1 MILFNVNHRD
11 LTCFLGDA
19 IRLIDGCLTEGF
31 AGSLPES
38 WAIPHF
44 HCPGN
49 MMESSSSQAQP
60 IHSKAPGH
68 ASFKGCTGFA
78 GCHGLH
84 CLRTALAQ
92 VTVIAISKTLF
103 PCFCTPSS
111 LSMFIPYSFSCL
123 TSPPY
128 PFSSTHRLSTLGRTQ
143 KPSSKVHL
151 LAQSCRSI
159 STLKDTCN
167 LKYCSCVGTLAA
179 AAPSK

>member
-68 ASFKGCTGFA
+68 ASFQGCTGFA

-123 TSPPY
+123 TSPL
-128 PFSSTHRLSTLGRTQ
+128 THFHPPTDSALWGERKSHHPKCISWHSPAGAFPLSRT
-143 KPSSKVHL
+143 H
-151 LAQSCRSI
+151 AI
-159 STLKDTCN
+159 
-167 LKYCSCVGTLAA
+167 
-179 AAPSK
+179 

>member
-1 MILFNVNHRD
+1 ML
-11 LTCFLGDA
+11 A
-19 IRLIDGCLTEGF
+19 GCLK
-31 AGSLPES
+31 S

-68 ASFKGCTGFA
+68 ASFQGCTGFA

-84 CLRTALAQ
+84 CLRTAVLSTPALAEF
-92 VTVIAISKTLF
+92 TVITISNTLF
-103 PCFCTPSS
+103 SPLLHQALITFHV
-111 LSMFIPYSFSCL
+111 YSTLLFMSYI
-123 TSPPY
+123 PPY

-151 LAQSCRSI
+151 LAQSCRNI